1 MSYTIS
7 NTATTNTNPLP
18 STSGASGS
26 STAAAGDSTGL
37 DGDFS
42 TFLTLLTAQIQN
54 QDPTSPMD
62 TTQWTNQLVE
72 YSSVEQQMKSNTYLQ
87 SIAAAS
93 GNNMSSAVNYIGKTV
108 DATTSTATLA
118 NGSANW
124 TYNLGGDASKVNL
137 TVTDSNGTVVYSGSG
152 DTSSGDHTFN
162 WDGTTASGSTL
173 SSGDY
178 TLTVSATDGSGN
190 TIDSSVGITG
200 TVSSVQT
207 DSSGNLT
214 LQVGNTAVP
223 ISDITSVTTAA
234 TGS

>member
-7 NTATTNTNPLP
+7 PTATTNTNPTTSSTS
-18 STSGASGS
+18 STSGTS
-26 STAAAGDSTGL
+26 STGDASTL

-62 TTQWTNQLVE
+62 TTQWTNQLVQ
-72 YSSVEQQMKSNTYLQ
+72 YSSVEQEIKSNSYL
-87 SIAAAS
+87 STIAAAS

-108 DATTSTATLA
+108 DASSSTATLA

-124 TYNLGGDASKVNL
+124 TYDLGGDASKVNL

-152 DTSSGDHTFN
+152 DTSSGSHSFS
-162 WDGTTASGSTL
+162 WDGTTSSGKSL

-178 TLTVSATDGSGN
+178 TLAVTATDGSGN
-190 TIDSSVGITG
+190 TISSSVGITG

-223 ISDITSVTTAA
+223 MSEVTSVTTA
-234 TGS
+234 S

>member
-7 NTATTNTNPLP
+7 STATTNTSPTTSSSTGTSSTG
-18 STSGASGS
+18 STSS
-26 STAAAGDSTGL
+26 L

-42 TFLTLLTAQIQN
+42 TFLTLLTAQIKN

-62 TTQWTNQLVE
+62 TTQWTNQLVQ
-72 YSSVEQQMKSNTYLQ
+72 YSSVEQEIKSNTYLK

-93 GNNMSSAVNYIGKTV
+93 GNNMSSAVSYIGKSV
-108 DATTSTATLA
+108 AATTPTATLA

-124 TYNLGGDASKVNL
+124 TYDLGGTASKVNL
-137 TVTDSNGTVVYSGSG
+137 QVTDSNGTVVYSGTG
-152 DTSSGDHTFN
+152 DTASGSHSFS
-162 WDGTTASGSTL
+162 WDGTTSSGKSLT
-173 SSGDY
+173 SGDY
-178 TLTVSATDGSGN
+178 TLAVTATDASGN
-190 TIDSSVGITG
+190 AITNTVGITG

-223 ISDITSVTTAA
+223 VSDVTSVTTA
-234 TGS
+234 S

>member
-7 NTATTNTNPLP
+7 PTATTNTNPTTS
-18 STSGASGS
+18 STSSSSGTS
-26 STAAAGDSTGL
+26 STGSASSL

-62 TTQWTNQLVE
+62 TTQWTNQLVQ
-72 YSSVEQQMKSNTYLQ
+72 YSSVEQEIKSNTYL
-87 SIAAAS
+87 STIASAA

-108 DATTSTATLA
+108 AATTPTATLA

-124 TYNLGGDASKVNL
+124 TYDLGGAASKVNL

-152 DTSSGDHTFN
+152 DTTSGSHSFS
-162 WDGTTASGSTL
+162 WDGTTSSGKSLT
-173 SSGDY
+173 SGDY
-178 TLTVSATDGSGN
+178 TLAVTATDASGN
-190 TIDSSVGITG
+190 NISSTVGVTG

-223 ISDITSVTTAA
+223 MSDVTSVTTA
-234 TGS
+234 S

>member
-7 NTATTNTNPLP
+7 PTATTNTNPTTS
-18 STSGASGS
+18 STS
-26 STAAAGDSTGL
+26 STGGTSATGSASTL

-62 TTQWTNQLVE
+62 TTQWTNQLVQ
-72 YSSVEQQMKSNTYLQ
+72 YSSVEQEIKSNTYL
-87 SIAAAS
+87 STIAAAS

-108 DATTSTATLA
+108 DAASSTATLA

-124 TYNLGGDASKVNL
+124 TYDLGGDAAKVNL

-152 DTSSGDHTFN
+152 DTSKGSHSLG
-162 WDGTTASGSTL
+162 WDGTTSSGTKL
-173 SSGDY
+173 TSGDY
-178 TLTVSATDGSGN
+178 TLAVTATDSAGK
-190 TIDSSVGITG
+190 TISSSVGITG

-223 ISDITSVTTAA
+223 MSEITSVTTA
-234 TGS
+234 S

>member
-7 NTATTNTNPLP
+7 STATTNTNPTTS
-18 STSGASGS
+18 STSS
-26 STAAAGDSTGL
+26 STGTSSTTSDANSLDS
-37 DGDFS
+37 DFS
-42 TFLTLLTAQIQN
+42 TFLTLLTTQVQN

-72 YSSVEQQMKSNTYLQ
+72 YSSVEQQIKSNTYL
-87 SIAAAS
+87 STIAAAS
-93 GNNMSSAVNYIGKTV
+93 GNDMSSAVNYIGKTV
-108 DATTSTATLA
+108 DASSSTATLA

-124 TYNLGGDASKVNL
+124 TYDLGGDASKVNL

-152 DTSSGDHTFN
+152 DTSSGSHTFN
-162 WDGTTASGSTL
+162 WDGTTSSGTSL

-178 TLTVSATDGSGN
+178 TLAVTATDASGN
-190 TIDSSVGITG
+190 AITSSVGITG
-200 TVSSVQT
+200 TVTSVQT

-223 ISDITSVTTAA
+223 MSEITSVTTA
-234 TGS
+234 S